1 MDVICLVKVRL
12 SRVVV
17 QKRHIYFLKA
27 WMRQTSLAFAFCGGE
42 LSQMAKPTA
51 QRTVEG
57 VAMNHVPR
65 KN

>member
-1 MDVICLVKVRL
+1 M
-12 SRVVV
+12 
-17 QKRHIYFLKA
+17 Q
-27 WMRQTSLAFAFCGGE
+27 QTSLAFAFCGGE

-65 KN
+65 KK